1 MLDWLKKLLFGVQ
14 PLGINQTS
22 WLKALESGKY
32 RQGKLFLCSFLN
44 ETGEAKFCCL
54 GVACDNFAI
63 HFIEERGIV
72 RYLGESCK
80 APASVV
86 GILALYTRS
95 GDTKDYKGPS
105 LTYLN
110 DTAGLSFREIAAII
124 RKDPSV
130 YFSEP
135 R

>member
-1 MLDWLKKLLFGVQ
+1 MLNWLKKLLFGLQ

-22 WLKALESGKY
+22 WLKALESDKY
-32 RQGKLFLCSFLN
+32 KQGRGLLCSFLN
-44 ETGEAKFCCL
+44 DNGDAEFCCL

-63 HFIEERGIV
+63 RFTEENGIV
-72 RYLGESCK
+72 QYLGEVAK
-80 APASVV
+80 APHIIST
-86 GILALYTRS
+86 ILALHS
-95 GDTKDYKGPS
+95 KHGDTKDYTGPS
-105 LTYLN
+105 LIDLN
-110 DTAGLSFREIAAII
+110 DVERLSFKEIAAII